1 MHHHQQQRWL
11 AIHTTAARA
20 AQTFHQQVE
29 KLESQAKVATKH
41 KQTQLYC
48 DSHTGQ
54 NAINSTI
61 QNNYTPHLQVLQRP
75 THQGVFEKN
84 TYTTDPAE
92 IDQIMQSAWA
102 RVYDGNT
109 EDQHTLVNKF
119 CQKYKDYIYTAKP
132 MTIHPIQ
139 WHGIKWACTHNS
151 QTAGWPD
158 GWTKN
163 DLYWASD
170 RAFR

>member
-29 KLESQAKVATKH
+29 KLESQAKVTTKH

-48 DSHTGQ
+48 DNLTGQ
-54 NAINSTI
+54 KAINSTI

-75 THQGVFEKN
+75 TQQDVFEKN
-84 TYTTDPAE
+84 TYTTDPGE

-102 RVYDGNT
+102 KLYDDNT
-109 EDQHTLVNKF
+109 EDQQTLVANF
-119 CQKYKDYIYTAKP
+119 CQTYEQHIHTAKP

-139 WHGIKWACTHNS
+139 WQDIKWACTHNTHS
-151 QTAGWPD
+151 RR
-158 GWTKN
+158 
-163 DLYWASD
+163 S
-170 RAFR
+170 